1 MSIFDRIKEAENT
14 QGGGTIEIPS
24 EMFLDLV
31 DLWASCGWLMVN
43 ISEENEEEAQTAVFK
58 IAEIYSQLGGK
69 YGR

>member
-1 MSIFDRIKEAENT
+1 MSIFDRIKEAEMAHE
-14 QGGGTIEIPS
+14 GGTIEIPA

-43 ISEENEEEAQTAVFK
+43 IGDENEEEAQTAVFK
-58 IAEIYSQLGGK
+58 IAEIYSQLGEK